1 MTQLKRKL
9 PPHVVR
15 EVSRHGKVKYFYRI
29 GKGVRV
35 RLPDDIKAREFKEAY
50 KQAVAGYK
58 LIDVPRGIPTQP
70 YSLRWL
76 IDRYRESSTWK
87 VFSKATQRQREN
99 IFIEAIKRSN
109 NVRYTTI
116 DRRSMAMAVEARSDT
131 PAQANHFLKAMRA
144 LFGWAL
150 QNDYVAIDPTAG
162 VLPLKYKSDGFA
174 PWTMDD
180 LLQFYDKWHVG
191 TKPRLAVE
199 LLLHTG
205 LRRSDVVRAGLPH
218 LRGNIFSIKTQKTG
232 SQITVEF
239 PKALLDVIE
248 ATETGSTTFL
258 ISEAGTPFETAS
270 FGNWFRD
277 RCNDAGIKKSAH
289 GLRKLSATLSA
300 EAGAATHE
308 LMAQYGWSNVKQAE
322 LYTKGAD
329 RVRLGIRNSKRVAD
343 QIESEITI
351 ARARNENK
359 SNGRPQSE

>member
-50 KQAVAGYK
+50 KQALAGYK

-131 PAQANHFLKAMRA
+131 PAQANHFLKAMRG

>member
-131 PAQANHFLKAMRA
+131 PAQANHFLKAMRG

-218 LRGNIFSIKTQKTG
+218 MRGNIFSIKTQKTG

-359 SNGRPQSE
+359 SNGRSQSE

>member
-50 KQAVAGYK
+50 KQAAAGYK

-131 PAQANHFLKAMRA
+131 PAQANHFLKAMRG

-218 LRGNIFSIKTQKTG
+218 MRGNIFSIKTQKTG

-239 PKALLDVIE
+239 PKALLDVIA

-359 SNGRPQSE
+359 

>member
-1 MTQLKRKL
+1 MTKLRRKL

-29 GKGVRV
+29 GKGLRV
-35 RLPDDIKAREFKEAY
+35 RLPDDVNSREFKEGY
-50 KQAVAGYK
+50 KQAVMGYK
-58 LIDVPRGIPTQP
+58 IEEAPRGIPAQP

-76 IDRYRESSTWK
+76 IDRYRESSTWRA
-87 VFSKATQRQREN
+87 FSIATQRQREN

-109 NVRYTTI
+109 NTRYTAI
-116 DRRSMAMAVEARSDT
+116 DRRSMVMALEARADT
-131 PAQANHFLKAMRA
+131 PAQANHFLKAMRG
-144 LFGWAL
+144 LFSWAL
-150 QNDYVAIDPTAG
+150 QNDYVTIDPTAG
-162 VLPLKYKSDGFA
+162 VLPLKYKTVGFA
-174 PWTMDD
+174 PWTMED
-180 LLQFYDKWHVG
+180 LLQFYDRWPVG
-191 TKPRLAVE
+191 TKARLAVE

-205 LRRSDVVRAGLPH
+205 LRRSDVVRAGRQH
-218 LRGNIFSIKTQKTG
+218 MRGNIFSIKTQKTG

-239 PKALLDVIE
+239 PKALLDVISV
-248 ATETGSTTFL
+248 TETGINTFL
-258 ISEAGTPFETAS
+258 ISEAGNAFEVAS

-329 RVRLGIRNSKRVAD
+329 RVRLGIKNSRRVAD
-343 QIESEITI
+343 QIESEIALT
-351 ARARNENK
+351 RSRRKNK
-359 SNGRPQSE
+359 KQAD

>member
-131 PAQANHFLKAMRA
+131 PAQANHFLKAMRG

-218 LRGNIFSIKTQKTG
+218 MRGNIFSIKTQKTG

-359 SNGRPQSE
+359 SNGSSQSE